1 MVHLRSQHD
10 PEVMSDPQILETV
23 LGRQSTRLTGWGRY
37 PATSTDTAST
47 AAQSDQTSED
57 TISLRVELITAK
69 SQISDTTLEM
79 REMRDELVQVRDLR
93 GELMARG
100 VLPPPPVPP
109 QIPDQRS
116 APTS

>member
-10 PEVMSDPQILETV
+10 PEVMSDLQILETV

-57 TISLRVELITAK
+57 TISLRAELIAAK
-69 SQISDTTLEM
+69 SQISDMTLEM
-79 REMRDELVQVRDLR
+79 REMRDKLVQVRDLR
-93 GELMARG
+93 GELVARG